1 MKSEENDA
9 EIQNEL
15 QKLGYWNSLYSKE
28 NYFGTGPTLL
38 ALYAKEIIENNNIN
52 NILEIGCGQGR
63 DSIFFAN
70 FDYNVTATDI
80 SENAIKFVE
89 QIKHEQNLQNL
100 QLFIHDTLLPLDF
113 PNMDF
118 DLVYSNLALQFF
130 NLEQLTHIFS
140 NVKKVMKKNSFF
152 LFSTKKPGDKYFNF
166 GQKLSENS
174 FEYKGI
180 TRFFYEKTVIEK
192 LLKEQNFTILNF
204 EDEKHTNSD
213 QTISVWWKI
222 LVKL

>member
-192 LLKEQNFTILNF
+192 LLKEQNFRILNF